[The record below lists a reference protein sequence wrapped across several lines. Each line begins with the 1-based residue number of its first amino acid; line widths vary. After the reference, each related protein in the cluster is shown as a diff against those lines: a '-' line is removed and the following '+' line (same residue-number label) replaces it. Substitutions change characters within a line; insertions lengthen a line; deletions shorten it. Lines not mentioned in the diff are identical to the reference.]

1 MRLDSA
7 NRSFLAFMG
16 LALGLGAFLL
26 CGALGVLVP
35 LTRVRMARHGL
46 SGLLPAGAWLLPA
59 LLFVLV
65 VLVCAVRAG
74 CSLARQLTASGRLAH
89 QVQELAMGAPERL
102 RLAASQAGLSG
113 RVVLLDAPAA
123 FSFVYGVLTPRVVVS
138 RGLIEGVSA
147 RELRAVLEH
156 ERYHVCNLDPLK
168 IVLVRLLTSAFFF
181 LPVLE
186 SLRVRYVTA
195 RELAADRR
203 AVAICGRPPLAG
215 ALLKVVR
222 GPQWSEL
229 EVAAPMG
236 DPQLL
241 DVRVAQLES
250 GVQPE
255 ARQARHHSLHDLAH
269 GRRAALRRGPRGCLR
284 LRWASGDSSRNRHR
298 ARRGHP
304 ARQSLLRALR
314 RAGRARGIPSDRPVR
329 EPRSGPASRLVDLPE
344 TFDPKPRP
352 GVYDLDSRS

>member
-1 MRLDSA
+1 
-7 NRSFLAFMG
+7 
-16 LALGLGAFLL
+16 
-26 CGALGVLVP
+26 
-35 LTRVRMARHGL
+35 MARHGL

-138 RGLIEGVSA
+138 RGLIQGVSA

-222 GPQWSEL
+222 GPQWSEM

-241 DVRVAQLES
+241 SVRVAQLES

-255 ARQARHHSLHDLAH
+255 LAKLGITRSTISLM
-269 GRRAALRRGPRGCLR
+269 GAALLIGGFLAAACGYGGPAAIHHATGTGPAGATLLDSLSCVPSVALAGLAAYLVIALCASRGVGPRVG
-284 LRWASGDSSRNRHR
+284 
-298 ARRGHP
+298 
-304 ARQSLLRALR
+304 
-314 RAGRARGIPSDRPVR
+314 
-329 EPRSGPASRLVDLPE
+329 
-344 TFDPKPRP
+344 
-352 GVYDLDSRS
+352 